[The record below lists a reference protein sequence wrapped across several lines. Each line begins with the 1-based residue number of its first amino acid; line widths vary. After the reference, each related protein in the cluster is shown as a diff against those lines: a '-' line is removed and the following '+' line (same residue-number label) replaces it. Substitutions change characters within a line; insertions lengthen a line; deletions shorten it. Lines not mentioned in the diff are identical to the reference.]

1 MGLTRTEAESN
12 EKERWVLTNKRGVIS
27 MGYISVHGRY
37 HHGKIELLEDLVPD
51 EGSELIITVLSKESK
66 SKDPELEQDP
76 WRILKGQIVAQYPEL
91 KRESKQKAVTEF
103 ERLSEKIAS
112 NMRFKTLEELEKFMR
127 REDYDLS

>member
-1 MGLTRTEAESN
+1 
-12 EKERWVLTNKRGVIS
+12 

-37 HHGKIELLEDLVPD
+37 HHGKIELLEDFVPD

-76 WRILKGQIVAQYPEL
+76 WRMLKGQIVAQYPEL